1 MSTSYEKWQ
10 WIQDLTGGREE
21 PPKNNSI
28 SCLESD
34 EFEDGE
40 LTEEQEAQ
48 RGLWGQ
54 IANGFEWM
62 REEERVGR
70 WLGLILA
77 ILIWGGSFTIFYATH
92 ADSGNH
98 YVENQQQNLH
108 TP

>member
-1 MSTSYEKWQ
+1 MRTSSETWQ
-10 WIQDLTGGREE
+10 WLQDLTGGREE
-21 PPKNNSI
+21 PPKNDSI

-34 EFEDGE
+34 EFDDGKP
-40 LTEEQEAQ
+40 TEEQKNQ
-48 RGLWGQ
+48 QGLWGQ
-54 IANGFEWM
+54 ITNGFEWM

-77 ILIWGGSFTIFYATH
+77 ILIWGMSFTIFYATH
-92 ADSGNH
+92 TESGSP